1 MKNFITAEE
10 KSILSSLDSSR
21 ILDIKTESNF
31 ILFGLGIGFDLWI
44 LEHSFTP
51 FIMYHQT
58 KASLRSCKPVNWS
71 GSTNSG
77 FDWSQCRFNPD
88 DIIKVSDQSFSGFAF
103 GTRMQGSLVFLQ
115 TDNWRISME
124 NSFFNIN
131 TNIQYKGLNYYSNLN
146 TSTRLICSGEVTVY
160 DENGENGKEMDDE
173 CINVRGEDMSSSA
186 DYMMGLQITYY
197 FR

>member
-1 MKNFITAEE
+1 MPTRCDF
-10 KSILSSLDSSR
+10 
-21 ILDIKTESNF
+21 
-31 ILFGLGIGFDLWI
+31 
-44 LEHSFTP
+44 
-51 FIMYHQT
+51 Y
-58 KASLRSCKPVNWS
+58 
-71 GSTNSG
+71 
-77 FDWSQCRFNPD
+77 PD
-88 DIIKVSDQSFSGFAF
+88 DIIELNEQHYSGF
-103 GTRMQGSLVFLQ
+103 GIGQRNDMSLVFMQ

-124 NSFFNIN
+124 NSFININ

-186 DYMMGLQITYY
+186 DYTMGLQITYY